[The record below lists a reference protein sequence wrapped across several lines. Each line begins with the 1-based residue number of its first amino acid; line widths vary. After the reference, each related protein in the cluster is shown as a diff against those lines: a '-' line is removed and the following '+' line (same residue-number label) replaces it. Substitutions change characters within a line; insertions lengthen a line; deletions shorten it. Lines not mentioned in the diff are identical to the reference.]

1 MGGGVAVAG
10 VVAATVA
17 GSAAD
22 AIHSLP
28 AVGDSFELVGA
39 AYTLWFMRRF
49 LSSNLGRQ
57 ELATTLRSISPPPTA
72 APSARRSASAPPPR
86 RSQRSRNGVQ
96 PAASPMVAKADGV
109 DTAQAA
115 AAVSSQAPSVAAGNG
130 VFFTARSGSAA
141 PPSVVSRAARAHA
154 ARMAVRARRAPRV
167 VAPKTVTLKSSVPG
181 QSAVSLSLQAP
192 VRTPLRVGAV
202 ETDSGMEVEAQKTVT
217 TGTAAVNGAAA
228 PRSARRRRAKRAV
241 TPSISTRSAV
251 LRSAESRARRA
262 RAVGGLGGPAGPAR
276 AAATVMKAA
285 AAAAIK
291 IAVSPVAR
299 AVAAPPAKAASVS
312 TTVVQSPAK
321 RVEVPVTKAPAAPVV
336 PKASVTPSVKTAAP
350 AQAEVKTLVQT
361 GSAPVKAVVTSP
373 AAPAHRATHPTISA
387 RSTSVP
393 VSPAGTTAAPAGIAV
408 PARQKRSVADRVLA
422 PFRSRAQPAVDA
434 APAHITMA
442 PVSSTV
448 TAEIVAKYR
457 GWRFV
462 RKRTLPTPVGMYS
475 TQEGQP
481 RSAAAVATTSLFVS
495 SGLNWGGWRSGNV
508 ALSLAPGGTLTA
520 LSQTTVADAAFATAA
535 GLPAAAA
542 SAAAAIPEAAATAA
556 AELNAAAAEVVAAFP
571 SAARG
576 AATGFPAAATKA
588 AATASRTLANGDM
601 SFGGWRFAG
610 YARWRDE
617 AVEEARSTPDLP
629 THAAAPAG
637 AVQLAAA
644 AAVATARK
652 ETASRPPA
660 PKPHRPWSRSEWLSS
675 TMTSQNEVS
684 PSIPAN
690 AYVAPTTR
698 RRGGRMDRTKL
709 PSVTQ
714 PYENEYLVREI

>member
-1 MGGGVAVAG
+1 
-10 VVAATVA
+10 
-17 GSAAD
+17 
-22 AIHSLP
+22 
-28 AVGDSFELVGA
+28 
-39 AYTLWFMRRF
+39 MRRF

-96 PAASPMVAKADGV
+96 PAASPMAAKADGV
-109 DTAQAA
+109 DTPQAA
-115 AAVSSQAPSVAAGNG
+115 AAVSSQAPSVAAGSG

-217 TGTAAVNGAAA
+217 TGAAAVNGAVNGAAA
-228 PRSARRRRAKRAV
+228 PRSARQRRAKRAV
-241 TPSISTRSAV
+241 NPSISTRSAV

-299 AVAAPPAKAASVS
+299 AVAAPPANAASVS

-321 RVEVPVTKAPAAPVV
+321 RVEVPVVKAPAAPVA

-350 AQAEVKTLVQT
+350 AQAEVKTIVQT

-373 AAPAHRATHPTISA
+373 AAPAHRATHPSTSA

-393 VSPAGTTAAPAGIAV
+393 VSPAGTTAATAGTAV

-422 PFRSRAQPAVDA
+422 PFRSRAQPAVVA

-481 RSAAAVATTSLFVS
+481 RSAAAVATTALFVS

-520 LSQTTVADAAFATAA
+520 LSQTTVADAALATAA

-542 SAAAAIPEAAATAA
+542 SAVAAIPEAAATAA
-556 AELNAAAAEVVAAFP
+556 AGFNAAAAEVVAAFP

-576 AATGFPAAATKA
+576 AATGFPAAATTA

-617 AVEEARSTPDLP
+617 AVEEARSMSDLP

-652 ETASRPPA
+652 DAASRPPA

-675 TMTSQNEVS
+675 TMKSQNEAS
-684 PSIPAN
+684 PSNPAN

-714 PYENEYLVREI
+714 PYENKYLVREI